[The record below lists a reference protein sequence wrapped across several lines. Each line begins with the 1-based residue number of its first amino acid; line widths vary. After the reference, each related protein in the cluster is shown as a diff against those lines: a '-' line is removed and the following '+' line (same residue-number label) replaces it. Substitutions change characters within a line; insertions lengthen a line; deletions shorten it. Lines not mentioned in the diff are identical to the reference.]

1 MLEEINPAKKKN
13 YTIPIVIMFSLFF
26 MIAFVTG
33 YQNPLGSVIEKMSS
47 GNTFMSQL
55 GTLANFIAYAFMG
68 YPAGRR
74 LQKSGYRVT
83 ALWAVTIGFIGVAVT
98 YFSGFI
104 GTDSFRNLLFGLTNG
119 VTYFS
124 GFIGTDS
131 TAVTVYI
138 IGAFIAGFSMC
149 LLNTVVNPMLNSL
162 GSTPNQGN
170 QLVQFGGTF
179 NSLGATLAPVIV
191 GGLLGGEAST
201 IASANPVF
209 YLAMGIFAVAF
220 IVLYFSKLPE
230 SPDLGKKQ
238 EKVKVGGAF
247 KYINFTF
254 GVLAIFCYVGLEV
267 GMANWTYQYLQK
279 HTLVAEANAGF
290 EAAAIAGTVCGM
302 YWLLMLVGRFIGGLV
317 GGKISSRVM
326 LIIASVGVMA
336 LIIAGIFTNEDM
348 VGFIGF
354 SSKNLEFS
362 TVSIP
367 MNAIYFVLC
376 GLFASIMW
384 GAIFNLSVTGLGK
397 YTAVASGI
405 FMVMVCGGGIFPF
418 IQSSIAET
426 NLLSSFWLD
435 FGLAAYIFIYALVLS
450 IPSKN
455 LPEKQEVLVED

>member
-68 YPAGRR
+68 YPAGML

-104 GTDSFRNLLFGLTNG
+104 GTDS
-119 VTYFS
+119 
-124 GFIGTDS
+124 
-131 TAVTVYI
+131 TAVAVYI

-247 KYINFTF
+247 KYRNFTF